1 MNIVLSLTSLSFFN
15 FIRKNRNSRLFLG
28 DDFVKIENGAGHGG
42 PGSVPG
48 QVERLVTPGFAE
60 LQQLPGARGIGAEF
74 LKLTVV

>member
-1 MNIVLSLTSLSFFN
+1 MNIVLSLISLSFFN

-28 DDFVKIENGAGHGG
+28 DDFVEIENGAGHGG

-48 QVERLVTPGFAE
+48 QVERLVTLGFAE
-60 LQQLPGARGIGAEF
+60 LQQLAGARGIGAEF

>member
-1 MNIVLSLTSLSFFN
+1 MNIVLSLISLSFFN
-15 FIRKNRNSRLFLG
+15 FIKKNRNSRLFLG

-60 LQQLPGARGIGAEF
+60 LQQLLGARGIGAEF